1 MVTNSSDFLF
11 HQAIANDERSYSNEL
26 FSQTSIPYLS
36 KALTEPDLEKW
47 RGMASRIELVKEEIE
62 EMDLGDIPDE
72 FSCELMGILM
82 EDPVILPS
90 GHKVDRSVITRHLLN
105 SNTDPFSRQKMTE
118 DQLVEDT
125 KLKEKIALWKKE
137 QICQLQEDKKKK
149 ELEGQVEAIEEPS
162 PEQPS
167 STGN

>member
-1 MVTNSSDFLF
+1 MVTNYSYFLS
-11 HQAIANDERSYSNEL
+11 HQAIANDERSYSKEL
-26 FSQTSIPYLS
+26 FSETSIPYLS

-47 RGMASRIELVKEEIE
+47 RGMASRIELVKEEIK

-118 DQLVEDT
+118 DQLIEG
-125 KLKEKIALWKKE
+125 KCPISQLIREWSLMLNILILW
-137 QICQLQEDKKKK
+137 QT
-149 ELEGQVEAIEEPS
+149 PS
-162 PEQPS
+162 
-167 STGN
+167 